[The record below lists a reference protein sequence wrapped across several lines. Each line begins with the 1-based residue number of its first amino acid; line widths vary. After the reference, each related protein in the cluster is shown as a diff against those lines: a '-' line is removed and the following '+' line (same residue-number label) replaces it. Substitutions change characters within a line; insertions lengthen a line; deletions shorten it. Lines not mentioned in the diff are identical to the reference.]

1 MSDVY
6 TLILA
11 SQQFVLTREYNVW
24 MARSLRFGLIPVRT
38 HAHLAD
44 LRGGGGVLWL
54 ELLIILVRHIIRLLL
69 PGTRYLVYDY
79 QEPGTRTYTKAM
91 GNAGLERH
99 GRSCGRAAISSAVIP
114 GTHYLVKFWGT
125 S

>member
-1 MSDVY
+1 MDGP
-6 TLILA
+6 
-11 SQQFVLTREYNVW
+11 QFAVRAHSRSYPRTPGRFTR
-24 MARSLRFGLIPVRT
+24 
-38 HAHLAD
+38 
-44 LRGGGGVLWL
+44 GGGVLWL